1 MGTGINFSGMASGID
16 TASIVDQLMA
26 IERRPITKVKQQQST
41 ERTRLVRMRAL
52 NTKLLMLRSSADAV
66 KGSSL
71 NTSPFTAKNA
81 TSSDTA
87 TFTVTASNT
96 ASPGSFS
103 VDVNALAK
111 SQKVGGNAFNAAHGG
126 GTLTIA
132 GASRTAN
139 VSVTAGDDAQAIATK
154 INADSE
160 SGLTGSVVNG
170 RLILTGKSTGSAE
183 NYTLSMSSGPATLT
197 DFGLQ
202 ASVSDVAAQDAQITL
217 AGITVT
223 SSSNVFNNAINGVSI
238 TAVALGTAKNLS
250 VTADTASAVNKVQD
264 MVTKVNDIISQIQED
279 TKYDVATKQG
289 GPLLGDS
296 FVTSIAGQLTRQVT
310 DTFDPNVGGNSGYE
324 NYTKIGLSV
333 GRDGKLNLDTAKL
346 RTALD
351 ANPSAVYNLFAREDG
366 ATSGSTKLN
375 SAGNTTTMAQGDG
388 IANRLSA
395 FADMLISRSS
405 AYNGLDANGARS
417 TGAMVSRIN
426 AMNETISNFD
436 KRVATLEDR
445 VGRREKILRSQFT
458 AMEKAISTIRSQ
470 GQQMSAQMG
479 MS

>member
-1 MGTGINFSGMASGID
+1 
-16 TASIVDQLMA
+16 
-26 IERRPITKVKQQQST
+26 
-41 ERTRLVRMRAL
+41 
-52 NTKLLMLRSSADAV
+52 
-66 KGSSL
+66 
-71 NTSPFTAKNA
+71 
-81 TSSDTA
+81 
-87 TFTVTASNT
+87 
-96 ASPGSFS
+96 
-103 VDVNALAK
+103 
-111 SQKVGGNAFNAAHGG
+111 
-126 GTLTIA
+126 
-132 GASRTAN
+132 
-139 VSVTAGDDAQAIATK
+139 
-154 INADSE
+154 
-160 SGLTGSVVNG
+160 LTGSVVNG

-217 AGITVT
+217 AGITVN
-223 SSSNVFNNAINGVSI
+223 SSTNVFNNAINGVSI
-238 TAVALGTAKNLS
+238 TAVALGTGKNLS
-250 VTADTASAVNKVQD
+250 VTSDTASAVNKVQD

-296 FVTSIAGQLTRQVT
+296 FVTSIATQLTRQVT

-333 GRDGKLNLDTAKL
+333 GRDGKLSLDTAKL

-405 AYNGLDANGARS
+405 AYNGLDANGARA
-417 TGAMVSRIN
+417 TGAMVSRID
-426 AMNETISNFD
+426 AMNQTISNFD

-445 VGRREKILRSQFT
+445 VARREKIVRNQFL
-458 AMEKAISTIRSQ
+458 AMEKAISMIRSQ
-470 GQQMSAQMG
+470 GQAMSAQIGMG
-479 MS
+479 